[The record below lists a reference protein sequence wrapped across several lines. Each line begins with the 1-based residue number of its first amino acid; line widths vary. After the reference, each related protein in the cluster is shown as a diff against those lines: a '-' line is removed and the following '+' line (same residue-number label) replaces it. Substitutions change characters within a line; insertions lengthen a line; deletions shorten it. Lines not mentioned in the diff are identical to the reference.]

1 MNVTLD
7 QALDRYMVFLKV
19 ERRLSPK
26 STEAYRRDL
35 TRYLAFLAEET
46 QENHEVPLEAAT
58 AERIRRFMSRLAN
71 DGLAARSRARMLSS
85 IKGFHRHL
93 LEREWTDENPT
104 ERIDAPKIGK
114 PLPELLSREDIEA
127 LMEVADR
134 STPLGRRDAAMVALL
149 YASGLRVSE
158 LCALTLD
165 RVDLDA
171 GILRVLGKGHKERL
185 VPLGQVA
192 SEELEGY
199 LKEFRER
206 LVKKPTETVFLSR
219 SGKALSRQAVWQ
231 MLKQQAL
238 KAGLGAH
245 VSPHVLRHS
254 FASHLLAGG
263 ADLRSV
269 QALLGHEDI
278 STTEIYTHLDLERID
293 RDFRRSHPRET
304 KSKK

>member
-1 MNVTLD
+1 MRITLD
-7 QALDRYMVFLKV
+7 QALERYIVFLTV

-35 TRYLAFLAEET
+35 TRYLAFLASET
-46 QENHEVPLEAAT
+46 GEKGELSLESAT
-58 AERIRRFMSRLAN
+58 TERVRRFLSRLAE
-71 DGLAARSRARMLSS
+71 DGLAARSRARILSS
-85 IKGFHRHL
+85 LRGFHRHL

-104 ERIDAPKIGK
+104 EQIDAPKLGR
-114 PLPELLSREDIEA
+114 PLPELLSRKDIES

-134 STPLGRRDAAMVALL
+134 STALGQRDAALIALL
-149 YASGLRVSE
+149 YSSGLRVSE
-158 LCALTLD
+158 LCNLTLD

-171 GILRVLGKGHKERL
+171 GILRVLGKGDKERL

-192 SEELEGY
+192 SEELDVY
-199 LKEFRER
+199 LRSFRET
-206 LVKKPTETVFLSR
+206 LVKKHTEIVFLSLR
-219 SGKALSRQAVWQ
+219 GKTLSRQAVWQ

-238 KAGLGAH
+238 KAGLGAN
-245 VSPHVLRHS
+245 VSPHKLRHS

-278 STTEIYTHLDLERID
+278 STTEIYTHLDLETID
-293 RDFRRSHPRET
+293 RDFRAHHPRE
-304 KSKK
+304 KEK

>member
-1 MNVTLD
+1 MRITLD
-7 QALDRYMVFLKV
+7 QALDRYIVFLTV

-35 TRYLAFLAEET
+35 TRYLAFLASET
-46 QENHEVPLEAAT
+46 GENGELSLSTAT
-58 AERIRRFMSRLAN
+58 TERVRRFLSRLAE
-71 DGLAARSRARMLSS
+71 DGLAARSRARILSS
-85 IKGFHRHL
+85 LRGFHRHL

-104 ERIDAPKIGK
+104 EQIDAPKLGR
-114 PLPELLSREDIEA
+114 PLPELLSRSDIES

-134 STPLGRRDAAMVALL
+134 STALGQRDAALIALL
-149 YASGLRVSE
+149 YSSGLRVSE
-158 LCALTLD
+158 LCNLTLD

-171 GILRVLGKGHKERL
+171 GILRVLGKGDKERL

-192 SEELEGY
+192 SEELDIY
-199 LKEFRER
+199 LNSFRET
-206 LVKKPTETVFLSR
+206 LVKKHTEIVFLSR
-219 SGKALSRQAVWQ
+219 RGKTLSRQAVWQ

-238 KAGLGAH
+238 KAGLGAN
-245 VSPHVLRHS
+245 VSPHKLRHS

-278 STTEIYTHLDLERID
+278 STTEIYTHLDLETID
-293 RDFRRSHPRET
+293 RDFRAHHPRERE
-304 KSKK
+304 K